1 MMDTC
6 CTHAWCFGGYFCG
19 PCAAYYTRYRILGD
33 TLKGY
38 SCCQGYNNCQP
49 CFTAG
54 RCGEK
59 DCPQLCLCLESFCCL
74 GCSVSTSRIYMMDK
88 YDLMSDPCDN
98 RMIRFI
104 NCMSCISCICDVIA
118 MFDSS
123 FENCADLCRLI
134 VECMYHCAIGC
145 MVAQVLHEV
154 DVRNDPSMKYA
165 VATPLMDDYR
175 DPYAGRSYQNR

>member
-1 MMDTC
+1 
-6 CTHAWCFGGYFCG
+6 
-19 PCAAYYTRYRILGD
+19 
-33 TLKGY
+33 
-38 SCCQGYNNCQP
+38 
-49 CFTAG
+49 
-54 RCGEK
+54 
-59 DCPQLCLCLESFCCL
+59 
-74 GCSVSTSRIYMMDK
+74 MMDK